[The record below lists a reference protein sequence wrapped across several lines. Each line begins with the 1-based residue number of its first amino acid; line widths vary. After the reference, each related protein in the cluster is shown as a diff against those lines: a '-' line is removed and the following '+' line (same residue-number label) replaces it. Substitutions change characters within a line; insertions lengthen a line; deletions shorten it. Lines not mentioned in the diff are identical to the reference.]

1 MTKYIV
7 LGLVAGLI
15 AIFLW
20 GMSSSRASEACPKGS
35 VAEITARAAQ
45 MGLPVLFSDTQE
57 NIAAT
62 KTYVTD
68 KYGAAVPF
76 DWAAVTKIGLFTR
89 KDGELMIFMI
99 DKDDCALGILLD
111 STPGQTTPKTSAP
124 ALLPH
129 GLRMIR
135 G

>member
-1 MTKYIV
+1 MKYLV
-7 LGLVAGLI
+7 LALVAGLI

-20 GMSSSRASEACPKGS
+20 GMSSSRASEACPKGTT
-35 VAEITARAAQ
+35 AEITARAAQ
-45 MGLPVLFSDTQE
+45 MGLPIFFSDTAE
-57 NIAAT
+57 NIAAVHDYIMH
-62 KTYVTD
+62 KPG
-68 KYGAAVPF
+68 GAPPF
-76 DWAAVTKIGLFTR
+76 SWDAIVKVGLFTR
-89 KDGELMIFMI
+89 QDGALMIFMM

-111 STPGQTTPKTSAP
+111 KEPGHVTPKTSAP